1 MHKLRHLDGV
11 GIRLSLIAILSL
23 VAVGLAQN
31 SQTPP
36 PAAATEATVAQPPTT
51 LTAYTAFPQDEEAAP
66 AETETEVAPTE
77 SPASESTDEAA
88 ADTAPVEGSETEE
101 EEPHPAGPMDEA
113 NAAWAIDNV
122 TLFICAILVLFMQA
136 GFAMVEVGLN
146 SPRNAVNILYKNL
159 MDLCVGALLFFIVGF
174 GLMYPGS
181 YDSPQVFW
189 DGFLSFGGVG
199 IYEKSGGTFTPA
211 VDWFFQAAFAA
222 TAATIVSGAVAGRM
236 KFSGYLIYSAILTAL
251 IYPISGY
258 WKWGGGWLTQFGTQ
272 DAAGD
277 YSMAFQDFAGSA
289 VVHGVGGFAGLAGA
303 LILGPRTGRFVD
315 GKSRPMPGHNLVY
328 AALGVFV
335 LWVGWYGFNPGSQLV
350 FSTPGDIKATMVIAV
365 NTTLAAAA
373 GGVVATIISW
383 IFYSKPDLS
392 LSLNGVLGGLVGIT
406 ACCDCF
412 SHELS
417 IVVGGVAGLLVI
429 IGVVLLERL
438 QIDDPVGA
446 WPVHG
451 LCGIWGCMAIGVLPN
466 SHLAAGNTTFM
477 IQLIG
482 TFSIVGWAFV
492 TMAILFLLLKV
503 VGLLRV
509 TVKDEEIGLDVV
521 EHGMHAY
528 YDTETRVGK

>member
-1 MHKLRHLDGV
+1 MQKLRHLDGV
-11 GIRLSLIAILSL
+11 GIRLSIIAILAL
-23 VAVGLAQN
+23 VALGIYQN
-31 SQTPP
+31 QPTRESASQSS
-36 PAAATEATVAQPPTT
+36 AVAATSVAYQP
-51 LTAYTAFPQDEEAAP
+51 LLQ
-66 AETETEVAPTE
+66 
-77 SPASESTDEAA
+77 DEAA
-88 ADTAPVEGSETEE
+88 AESAEATDTSEE
-101 EEPHPAGPMDEA
+101 EVGEPTAEATEVEAETPAVDLTFPFN
-113 NAAWAIDNV
+113 NAV
-122 TLFICAILVLFMQA
+122 LFICAVLVLFMQA
-136 GFAMVEVGLN
+136 GFALVEVGLN

-159 MDLCVGALLFFIVGF
+159 MDLCVGVLLFYIVGF

-181 YDSPQVFW
+181 YGDAAFEMIPGV
-189 DGFLSFGGVG
+189 LSFGGVG
-199 IYEKSGGTFTPA
+199 IYTEAGDFTPEM
-211 VDWFFQAAFAA
+211 DWFFQAAFAA

-236 KFSGYLIYSAILTAL
+236 KFSGYLIYSAFLTAL
-251 IYPISGY
+251 IYPISGF
-258 WKWGGGWLTQFGTQ
+258 WKWGGGWLMQFGTP
-272 DAAGD
+272 DAAGE
-277 YSMAFQDFAGSA
+277 YPMGFQDFAGSA

-303 LILGPRTGRFVD
+303 MILGARTGRFVD

-335 LWVGWYGFNPGSQLV
+335 LWVGWYGFNPGSQLA
-350 FSTPGDIKATMVIAV
+350 FATSDDITATMLIAV

-383 IFYSKPDLS
+383 IFYGKPDLS

-412 SHELS
+412 TNELS
-417 IVVGGVAGLLVI
+417 IVVGGIAGLLVI

-451 LCGIWGCMAIGVLPN
+451 LCGVWGCMAIGVLPN
-466 SHLAAGNTTFM
+466 THLEEGNTSFM

-482 TFSIVGWAFV
+482 TVSIVGWAFV
-492 TMAILFLLLKV
+492 TMAILFLVLKA

-509 TVKDEEIGLDVV
+509 TVKDEEVGLDVV

-528 YDTETRVGK
+528 YDTENRVGK